1 MKAARQRVLR
11 RLLEEDEPRTQRE
24 LMSALAVEGIQVT
37 QATVSR
43 DLADL
48 GAIKTRHPSGGSA
61 YSLNAVT
68 QKGSRAIDA
77 LKRRLV
83 GSLQS
88 VDASGDLVIAKT
100 LPGHAQFVASA
111 IDGMGVREVVG
122 TVGGDDTILVVAR
135 PGKGRKVRDVLRNLG
150 ELGVSGG

>member
-1 MKAARQRVLR
+1 MKTARQRELR
-11 RLLEEDEPRTQRE
+11 KLLEEDEPRTQRE
-24 LMSALAVEGIQVT
+24 LMSVLASKGYKVT

-48 GAIKTRHPSGGSA
+48 GAIKTRNRNGGLA
-61 YSLNAVT
+61 YSLNADVPR
-68 QKGSRAIDA
+68 GGRSVDA
-77 LKRRLV
+77 FKRRLS

-88 VDASGDLVIAKT
+88 VEASGDMVVVKT

-111 IDGMGVREVVG
+111 IDHIGFREVVG
-122 TVGGDDTILVVAR
+122 TVGGDDTILVVSR
-135 PGKGRKVRDVLRNLG
+135 PNKGRKVRNVLLNLG

>member
-1 MKAARQRVLR
+1 MKTGRQRMLR
-11 RLLEEDEPRTQRE
+11 KLLEEDEPRTQRE
-24 LMSALAVEGIQVT
+24 LMSVLASEGFEVT

-61 YSLNAVT
+61 YSLNGDT
-68 QKGSRAIDA
+68 QKSGRSIDA
-77 LKRRLV
+77 LRRRLA
-83 GSLQS
+83 GSLES
-88 VDASGDLVIAKT
+88 VDISGDLVVVKT

-111 IDGMGVREVVG
+111 IDDIGVREVVG

-135 PGKGRKVRDVLRNLG
+135 PGKGRKVREVLRKLG

>member
-11 RLLEEDEPRTQRE
+11 QLLEEDEPRTQGE
-24 LMSALAVEGIQVT
+24 LMSVLASEGFEVT

-48 GAIKTRHPSGGSA
+48 GAIKTRHLSGGSA
-61 YSLNAVT
+61 YSLTADI
-68 QKGSRAIDA
+68 QKGGRSIEA
-77 LKRRLV
+77 LKRRLI

-88 VDASGDLVIAKT
+88 VEVSGDLVVVKT

-111 IDGMGVREVVG
+111 IDDIAVREVVG
-122 TVGGDDTILVVAR
+122 TVGGDDTILVVSR

-150 ELGVSGG
+150 ELGVGGG